1 MRARQMAGLALCV
14 SLLAAPL
21 TAAHASEGGGAPHS
35 RVGVLLAVMCGLS
48 LRAAIPAPVPWAGV
62 AVMSCLF
69 GFLDA
74 AMSPDSPDHPDA
86 APAPAHP

>member
-1 MRARQMAGLALCV
+1 MIRRRMAALV
-14 SLLAAPL
+14 LSGTLLAAPL
-21 TAAHASEGGGAPHS
+21 AATRAAAEDYAPES
-35 RVGVLLAVMCGLS
+35 RVGVILMVVCGLS

-74 AMSPDSPDHPDA
+74 AFSADTTSPPADPSPP
-86 APAPAHP
+86 PTP